1 MWRLAPLS
9 KMVLFMVAMSIPLS
23 IAEHL
28 VYEVRPLYG
37 ATPESLLGNVVRHAI
52 IEGLYWGCALGIAM
66 ALVTAVLYRRIHKPT
81 LYLFAMVIVATVVT
95 MATQPIPLRYFINM
109 TAQMPDGGVWL
120 LAYLA
125 RTVLMIFASLLAAR
139 LYAAQAARRQST
151 AAKTKG

>member
-1 MWRLAPLS
+1 MWRTIPLS
-9 KMVLFMVAMSIPLS
+9 KMVLLMVAIGIALS

-28 VYEVRPLYG
+28 VYELRPLYE
-37 ATPESLLGNVVRHAI
+37 ATPESLLGNVARHAI
-52 IEGLYWGCALGIAM
+52 VEGLYWGCTVGIAM

-95 MATQPIPLRYFINM
+95 MATQPIPLPYFIKM

-125 RTVLMIFASLLAAR
+125 RSVLMIFASLLAAR
-139 LYAAQAARRQST
+139 MYAAQAALRKST
-151 AAKTKG
+151 AA